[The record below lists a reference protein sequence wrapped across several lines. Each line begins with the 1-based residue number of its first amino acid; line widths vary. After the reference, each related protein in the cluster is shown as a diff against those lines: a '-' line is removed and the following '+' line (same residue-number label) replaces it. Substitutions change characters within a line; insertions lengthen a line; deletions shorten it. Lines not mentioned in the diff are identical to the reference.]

1 MKKVLIIITFLLNI
15 AIFGQGGFNNLTSH
29 IKRNFNIEGVVLKGE
44 NNYGG
49 SLMFGYYIKDYWAI
63 RSGTTYR
70 KFKYKSY
77 TEDILEGD
85 LGVVYTFYRPK
96 YDTRFL
102 SKLNVAA
109 EVGGAFENVK
119 VTSTT
124 TLIDPYPKYIYVY
137 GGLQLEYALNDHMGV
152 VGHFRQFYAVN
163 GSKDKLGNYRYDFGL
178 GFRYYLWGKY

>member
-1 MKKVLIIITFLLNI
+1 MAFLTGTVI
-15 AIFGQGGFNNLTSH
+15 YGQGGFNNLTNH
-29 IKRNFNIEGVVLKGE
+29 IKRNYSIEGIGLIGE

-49 SLMFGYYIKDYWAI
+49 SLMFGYYIQDYWVI
-63 RSGTTYR
+63 RAGASYR
-70 KFKYKSY
+70 KFEYKSY

-85 LGVVYTFYRPK
+85 LGVAYTVYSPK
-96 YDTRFL
+96 YDNRFINQ
-102 SKLNVAA
+102 LNLAIEA
-109 EVGGAFENVK
+109 GGTLENVK

-137 GGLQLEYALNDHMGV
+137 GGLQLEYGFSDHIGV

-163 GSKDKLGNYRYDFGL
+163 GSKEKLGNWRYDFGV